1 MGMFHRK
8 SVAFDREAFL
18 MQTSGGVSRYFSN
31 LIGQFAI
38 NRELNTDPVLLFRQP
53 RTGISPTLPSTVS
66 EFCHSLTSPSQQ

>member
-1 MGMFHRK
+1 MGMFHRR

-38 NRELNTDPVLLFRQP
+38 NRELNTDPVLLFRA
-53 RTGISPTLPSTVS
+53 TVNRHLADLAIDGVES
-66 EFCHSLTSPSQQ
+66 SAIR